1 MKKNRSK
8 TAPQNYSKL
17 NIWVHWLSLLVIVAI
32 FALVWSAPEDSEVK
46 ANPDL
51 MATRSLLMGL
61 HISFGITLLFLTVL
75 RLVLRFIFKTP
86 PLPNDMSRIMK
97 FASRTV
103 LTLIIVTI
111 LVQILMGIGIVNGYG
126 YPVSFFKLFNLP
138 LVFEKNIE
146 AAKLM
151 GEVHKNL
158 WMAILALLG
167 LHVLGALYHHY
178 IRRDQVLL
186 RMLGRAKS

>member
-1 MKKNRSK
+1 M
-8 TAPQNYSKL
+8 
-17 NIWVHWLSLLVIVAI
+17 
-32 FALVWSAPEDSEVK
+32 E
-46 ANPDL
+46 ANPEL

-61 HISFGITLLFLTVL
+61 HISFGVTLLFLTVL

-97 FASRTV
+97 LASRTV

-111 LVQILMGIGIVNGYG
+111 LVQILMGFGIVNGYG

-138 LVFEKNIE
+138 LVFEKNME
-146 AAKLM
+146 LAKVM
-151 GEVHKNL
+151 GEVHENL
-158 WMAILALLG
+158 WIAILGLLG